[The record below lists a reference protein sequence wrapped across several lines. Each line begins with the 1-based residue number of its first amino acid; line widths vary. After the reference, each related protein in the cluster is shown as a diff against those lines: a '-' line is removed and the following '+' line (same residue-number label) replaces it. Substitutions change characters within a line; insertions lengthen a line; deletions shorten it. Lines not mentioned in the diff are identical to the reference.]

1 MATTKV
7 LQIPEILGLVAE
19 SLAFWSYPT
28 VLIDGKLK
36 PVWAAL
42 RPLVLV
48 SRLWYQVVTPVLWR
62 HIPSKAIWHRIL
74 AWSHSNGTNGRE
86 VASTSDHALDQ
97 DQKSFIINRSRYVRV
112 VYHHATEDLS
122 DEALTIA
129 SLLTP
134 ATLFPALK
142 GIYYTASAQNRP
154 NDDARI
160 FPLFLAPTLLE
171 IHLSAANKFLPDVTH
186 IVGCCPLL
194 ENIHLRSGF
203 PIDKDGLQA
212 LEAAL
217 CGAKNISRISL
228 ALWPE
233 AGVYMGDYMQSL
245 LRRPSI
251 ETYILSC
258 PPCFAPPHLTHAA
271 ERILALVD
279 FPDADSTARLLQSL
293 GDAPRP
299 FEVLY
304 LRLGRPFTDAIG
316 MYHLQ
321 ELCDSSAER
330 TQRATLTTL
339 HLECTDSLPG
349 FLYPAA
355 KLHINHLRP
364 FSEHPHLVSVFV
376 HVSSGTEIDDDA
388 IAELATWWP
397 CLEELDIR
405 GHRDTAKPCTH
416 RALMAMALHC
426 PKLQALT
433 LPLELIGV
441 PKLKHFYTTG
451 QARCALRYLAAG
463 RGRAPDPMA
472 VAKFLVEIF
481 PMLEKVSFRAEL
493 TRGEYGS
500 GKSVAESEWIEVAG
514 VLATGAQWGTS

>member
-28 VLIDGKLK
+28 VLIDGKFK

-48 SRLWYQVVTPVLWR
+48 SRMWYQVVTPVLWR

-74 AWSHSNGTNGRE
+74 ARSHSNGTNGRE

-97 DQKSFIINRSRYVRV
+97 DQKSFIIDRSRYVRV
-112 VYHHATEDLS
+112 VYHHATEDLL

-186 IVGCCPLL
+186 SVRCCPLL

-203 PIDKDGLQA
+203 PIDKDGLRA

-279 FPDADSTARLLQSL
+279 FPDAEA
-293 GDAPRP
+293 GYAH
-299 FEVLY
+299 Y
-304 LRLGRPFTDAIG
+304 
-316 MYHLQ
+316 
-321 ELCDSSAER
+321 
-330 TQRATLTTL
+330 
-339 HLECTDSLPG
+339 
-349 FLYPAA
+349 AA
-355 KLHINHLRP
+355 
-364 FSEHPHLVSVFV
+364 S
-376 HVSSGTEIDDDA
+376 
-388 IAELATWWP
+388 
-397 CLEELDIR
+397 
-405 GHRDTAKPCTH
+405 
-416 RALMAMALHC
+416 
-426 PKLQALT
+426 
-433 LPLELIGV
+433 
-441 PKLKHFYTTG
+441 
-451 QARCALRYLAAG
+451 
-463 RGRAPDPMA
+463 
-472 VAKFLVEIF
+472 
-481 PMLEKVSFRAEL
+481 
-493 TRGEYGS
+493 
-500 GKSVAESEWIEVAG
+500 
-514 VLATGAQWGTS
+514 